1 MRRENPSGDTEM
13 SAEVIQVEMQG
24 YAKEAAEPRPAG
36 DSVKAA
42 IRRAGV
48 VLHKPTGWTKR
59 AWYAERE
66 SYTAEEYLE
75 TRRRID
81 DKRRRD
87 IDRLRLQLEAIEVMR
102 RDNTDAMVHDM
113 RCLLGPLFDRLVA
126 LGVVKVD
133 GVETEKCG
141 E

>member
-1 MRRENPSGDTEM
+1 M
-13 SAEVIQVEMQG
+13 SAEAIRAEMTQMVR
-24 YAKEAAEPRPAG
+24 EASEPRPAG
-36 DSVKAA
+36 DSVKSAINRAA
-42 IRRAGV
+42 VCLRR
-48 VLHKPTGWTKR
+48 PPGWVKR
-59 AWYAERE
+59 HWYGEARRIE
-66 SYTAEEYLE
+66 APDYLE

-87 IDRLRLQLEAIEVMR
+87 IERLRTQLATIEAMR

-133 GVETEKCG
+133 GVEASKDG
-141 E
+141 EG